1 MIKTTPS
8 DFRLQTSDFIY
19 AEDYLKIIV
28 SWLLNYFWSPAILY
42 Y

>member
-19 AEDYLKIIV
+19 AEDSLKIIV
-28 SWLLNYFWSPAILY
+28 SWLLNYFWPQAIL
-42 Y
+42 